1 MLEIETIGPV
11 TKIKMARAF
20 FGRPFYFTT
29 AYWVDGLLIDT
40 GCAHTEREI
49 LQALAG
55 LPVERAVNTHSHEDH
70 IGANAALQE
79 KRSAEIWAHH
89 LALPV
94 LADPRGN
101 QPLQPYRRI
110 FWGYPRPSDGQPI
123 GETVETDHYC
133 FQAIHTPG
141 HSPDHICLYEP
152 DEGWLFSGDLY
163 IGSRDRALRADYNI
177 CAIID
182 SLKKI
187 APLEISR
194 LFPGSGTVRENPG
207 KDLLEKI
214 DCLEETS
221 RRVRELHQRGLSP
234 RQIAR
239 RILGPE
245 LLIAYVTLGH
255 FSGKCLV
262 NSYLRGMAAA
272 SLSEPVEPAQG
283 GEYGT

>member
-1 MLEIETIGPV
+1 MLRIETIGPV
-11 TKIKMARAF
+11 TKIKLARAI
-20 FGRPFYFTT
+20 FGHAFYHTT
-29 AYWVDGLLIDT
+29 AYWVDGLLIDA
-40 GCAHTEREI
+40 GCAYTEGEI
-49 LQALAG
+49 MWALEG
-55 LPVERAVNTHSHEDH
+55 LSVERVVNTHSHEDH

-79 KRSAEIWAHH
+79 KRGARILAHP

-101 QPLQPYRRI
+101 QPLQPYQRI
-110 FWGYPRPSDGQPI
+110 FWGYPKPSEGRPI
-123 GETVETDHYC
+123 GEMVETERYR
-133 FQAIHTPG
+133 FQVIHTPG

-163 IGSRDRALRADYNI
+163 IGGRDRALRTDYNI

-187 APLEISR
+187 ASLEVSR
-194 LFPGSGTVRENPG
+194 LFPCSGTVRENPG

-214 DCLEETS
+214 DYLEEIG
-221 RRVRELHQRGLSP
+221 RRVRELYQRGLSP

-239 RILGPE
+239 RIFGPE
-245 LLIAYVTLGH
+245 MLIAYATLGH

-262 NSYLRGMAAA
+262 KSYLRGGCCSNAKI
-272 SLSEPVEPAQG
+272 L
-283 GEYGT
+283 

>member
-1 MLEIETIGPV
+1 MLKLETIGPV
-11 TKIKMARAF
+11 TKIKLSRAI
-20 FGRPFYFTT
+20 FGRPFYFTA
-29 AYWVDGLLIDT
+29 AYWVDSLLIDT
-40 GCAHTEREI
+40 GCAYTEGEI
-49 LQALAG
+49 MRTLEG
-55 LPVERAVNTHSHEDH
+55 LPIERIVNTHSHEDH

-79 KRSAEIWAHH
+79 KRGIKILAHP

-110 FWGYPRPSDGQPI
+110 FWGYPRSSEGQSI
-123 GETVETDHYC
+123 GEMVETEHYR
-133 FQAIHTPG
+133 FQVIHTPG
-141 HSPDHICLYEP
+141 HSPDHICLYEL

-163 IGSRDRALRADYNI
+163 IGGRDRALRADYNI
-177 CAIID
+177 CTIID

-187 APLEISR
+187 AFLKVSR
-194 LFPGSGTVRENPG
+194 LFPGSGTVRENPSR
-207 KDLLEKI
+207 DLLEKI
-214 DCLEETS
+214 DYLEETG

-239 RILGPE
+239 RIFGPE

-262 NSYLRGMAAA
+262 ASYLRGDAVSTSGPHGPM
-272 SLSEPVEPAQG
+272 
-283 GEYGT
+283 Y

>member
-1 MLEIETIGPV
+1 MLKLETIGPV
-11 TKIKMARAF
+11 TKIKMARAL

-29 AYWVDGLLIDT
+29 AYWVDGLLVDT
-40 GCAHTEREI
+40 GCAYTEREI
-49 LQALAG
+49 MQALEE
-55 LPVERAVNTHSHEDH
+55 LPVERVVNTHSHEDH

-79 KRSAEIWAHH
+79 RRGSEILAHP

-94 LADPRGN
+94 LADPRSN
-101 QPLQPYRRI
+101 QTLQLYRRV
-110 FWGYPRPSDGQPI
+110 FWGYPKPSEGQAI
-123 GETVETDHYC
+123 GETVETEHYR
-133 FQAIHTPG
+133 FQVIHTPG

-163 IGSRDRALRADYNI
+163 IGGRDRALRADYNV
-177 CAIID
+177 CAITD

-187 APLEISR
+187 APLEASR

-207 KDLLEKI
+207 RDLLEKI
-214 DCLEETS
+214 DYLEETG

-239 RILGPE
+239 RIFGPE
-245 LLIAYVTLGH
+245 LLIAYITLGH

-262 NSYLRGMAAA
+262 KSYLGGMAAA
-272 SLSEPVEPAQG
+272 PTPKP
-283 GEYGT
+283 YGPMH

>member
-1 MLEIETIGPV
+1 MLKVETIGPV
-11 TKIKMARAF
+11 TKIKMARAL

-29 AYWVDGLLIDT
+29 AYWIDGLLIDT
-40 GCAHTEREI
+40 GCAYTEGEI
-49 LQALAG
+49 MQALEELA
-55 LPVERAVNTHSHEDH
+55 VEWVVNTHSHEDH

-79 KRSAEIWAHH
+79 KRGAEILAHP

-94 LADPRGN
+94 LADPRSN

-110 FWGYPRPSDGQPI
+110 FWGYPRPSEGRPI
-123 GETVETDHYC
+123 GGTVETEHYR
-133 FQAIHTPG
+133 FQVIHTPG
-141 HSPDHICLYEP
+141 HSPDHICLYES

-163 IGSRDRALRADYNI
+163 IGGRDRALRADYNI
-177 CAIID
+177 GAIMN

-194 LFPGSGTVRENPG
+194 LFPGSGTVRENPSE
-207 KDLLEKI
+207 DLLEKI
-214 DCLEETS
+214 AYLEETGK
-221 RRVRELHQRGLSP
+221 RVQELHRRGLSP

-239 RILGPE
+239 RIFGPE

-262 NSYLRGMAAA
+262 QSYLQGDAA
-272 SLSEPVEPAQG
+272 STPRLHGPMH
-283 GEYGT
+283 

>member
-1 MLEIETIGPV
+1 MLKLEAIGPV
-11 TKIKMARAF
+11 TKIKMARALL
-20 FGRPFYFTT
+20 GCPFYFTT

-40 GCAHTEREI
+40 GCAHTEGEI
-49 LQALAG
+49 MRVLEG
-55 LPVERAVNTHSHEDH
+55 LPVECVVNTHSHEDH

-79 KRSAEIWAHH
+79 RCGAEILAHP

-110 FWGYPRPSDGQPI
+110 FWGYPRPSEGQPI
-123 GETVETDHYC
+123 GETVETEHYR
-133 FQAIHTPG
+133 FQVIHTPG

-163 IGSRDRALRADYNI
+163 IGGRDRALRADYNI

-187 APLEISR
+187 APLEVSR
-194 LFPGSGTVRENPG
+194 LFPGSGTVRENPNE
-207 KDLLEKI
+207 DLLEKM
-214 DCLEETS
+214 DYLEETD
-221 RRVRELHQRGLSP
+221 RRVRELCQRGLSP

-239 RILGPE
+239 RIFGPE

-255 FSGKCLV
+255 FSGACLV
-262 NSYLRGMAAA
+262 KSYLRG
-272 SLSEPVEPAQG
+272 SRCSNTKTP
-283 GEYGT
+283 

>member
-1 MLEIETIGPV
+1 MLKIEPIGPV
-11 TKIKMARAF
+11 IKIKMARAL

-40 GCAHTEREI
+40 ACAYTEAEMMAAI
-49 LQALAG
+49 KE
-55 LPVERAVNTHSHEDH
+55 LPVERVVNTHSHEDH

-79 KRSAEIWAHH
+79 KRGAEILAHP

-94 LADPRGN
+94 LADPRSN
-101 QPLQPYRRI
+101 QALQPYRRI
-110 FWGYPRPSDGQPI
+110 FWGYPKPSQGQPV
-123 GETVETDHYC
+123 GETVETEHYR
-133 FQAIHTPG
+133 FRVIHTPG

-152 DEGWLFSGDLY
+152 SEGWLFSGELY
-163 IGSRDRALRADYNI
+163 IGGRDRALRADYNI

-187 APLEISR
+187 ALLEISR
-194 LFPGSGTVRENPG
+194 LFPGSGTVRENPS

-214 DCLEETS
+214 DYLEETG

-234 RQIAR
+234 RQIAH
-239 RILGPE
+239 RIFGPE
-245 LLIAYVTLGH
+245 LLIAYITLGH

-262 NSYLRGMAAA
+262 KSYLGGITAAPTPK
-272 SLSEPVEPAQG
+272 L
-283 GEYGT
+283 YGPMH

>member
-1 MLEIETIGPV
+1 MLKLETIGPV
-11 TKIKMARAF
+11 TKVKLARAL

-40 GCAHTEREI
+40 GCAYTEGEVMR
-49 LQALAG
+49 ALER
-55 LPVERAVNTHSHEDH
+55 LPVERVVNTHSHEDH

-79 KRSAEIWAHH
+79 KRSAEILAHP

-101 QPLQPYRRI
+101 QPLQPYQRI
-110 FWGYPRPSDGQPI
+110 FWGYPRPSEGRSI
-123 GETVETDHYC
+123 GGTVETEHYR
-133 FQAIHTPG
+133 FQVIHTPG

-152 DEGWLFSGDLY
+152 NEGWLFSGDLY
-163 IGSRDRALRADYNI
+163 IGGRDRALRVDYNI
-177 CAIID
+177 CAVID

-187 APLEISR
+187 APLEVSR
-194 LFPGSGTVRENPG
+194 LFPGSGTVRENPA

-214 DCLEETS
+214 DYLEEAGGQ
-221 RRVRELHQRGLSP
+221 VQELYQRGMSP

-239 RILGPE
+239 RIFGPE

-262 NSYLRGMAAA
+262 KSYLRGMTAA
-272 SLSEPVEPAQG
+272 PAPRLHG
-283 GEYGT
+283 PTH